1 MTNTFLGIKK
11 LDCKG
16 DSKAGGAASEFA
28 LDDLLCVASKHYAE
42 MAPHVRKR
50 KTAEL
55 LFRLIEQNKMIKD
68 ILLDLLK
75 TLEPTYK
82 LSVEGR
88 DYLNNVMEDLN
99 A

>member
-1 MTNTFLGIKK
+1 MTKENEANELAEAETL
-11 LDCKG
+11 
-16 DSKAGGAASEFA
+16 SKSDLSA
-28 LDDLLCVASKHYAE
+28 LLSVASKHCVE

-75 TLEPTYK
+75 TLEPAYK

-88 DYLNNVMEDLN
+88 DYLDKVMEDLN
-99 A
+99 R